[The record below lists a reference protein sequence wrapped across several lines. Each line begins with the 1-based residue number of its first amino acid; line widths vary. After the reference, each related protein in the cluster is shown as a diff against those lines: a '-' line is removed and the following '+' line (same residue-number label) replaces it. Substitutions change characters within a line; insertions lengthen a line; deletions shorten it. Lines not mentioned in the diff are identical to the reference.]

1 MKFHVTLRKPDTVY
15 YTCNDR
21 LSEELVA
28 VCFFKE
34 VFKRKFLSA
43 HELRALIPVSLFSVI

>member
-1 MKFHVTLRKPDTVY
+1 MEGAGKQFNNLKPDPLQENDFIYSFMKFHVTLRKPDTVY

-28 VCFFKE
+28 VCFF
-34 VFKRKFLSA
+34 
-43 HELRALIPVSLFSVI
+43 

>member
-28 VCFFKE
+28 VWFFLKKYLKGN
-34 VFKRKFLSA
+34 FYQ
-43 HELRALIPVSLFSVI
+43 HMN